1 MPAPAPS
8 ELTFYSKWGD
18 LCEKGDWCGLVLR
31 SAYFSASPYPLPRSL
46 VLYLIR
52 YASDPSSAQGSTVHA
67 TLAPLPLSS
76 MFLLPVSVPALCGR
90 CGASA
95 AVLLFRLDL
104 LRQQS
109 TAMTA
114 TRPHLQERE
123 GSSVLALDLFQ
134 LLPLWI
140 SPRPSGSIATT
151 VPKSTLVIISP
162 ALQYAFHIFPS
173 AVISLI

>member
-8 ELTFYSKWGD
+8 ELTFYLKWGD
-18 LCEKGDWCGLVLR
+18 LCEKWDWCGLVLR

-95 AVLLFRLDL
+95 AVLLFCLDL
-104 LRQQS
+104 LQQQS
-109 TAMTA
+109 TAMTVHPA
-114 TRPHLQERE
+114 APSGKRRKLRACPRSLPAAA
-123 GSSVLALDLFQ
+123 ALDL
-134 LLPLWI
+134 
-140 SPRPSGSIATT
+140 
-151 VPKSTLVIISP
+151 SP
-162 ALQYAFHIFPS
+162 AFWIYCNHRS
-173 AVISLI
+173 